1 MLDTNDVKV
10 LEGAI
15 ERVVEKQLDVFGA
28 VVDQKIE
35 KQLDAFGAVM
45 AVSFSEIRIEFA
57 NVHKRIDILTTHV
70 DEFIHLYQ
78 KIDQEMTMVHAR
90 IDRLEEQIKLLQA
103 HLA

>member
-57 NVHKRIDILTTHV
+57 NVHKRIDIITTAS
-70 DEFIHLYQ
+70 LS
-78 KIDQEMTMVHAR
+78 MTW
-90 IDRLEEQIKLLQA
+90 QG
-103 HLA
+103 

>member
-15 ERVVEKQLDVFGA
+15 ERVV
-28 VVDQKIE
+28 E

-57 NVHKRIDILTTHV
+57 NVHKRIDIITTAS
-70 DEFIHLYQ
+70 LS
-78 KIDQEMTMVHAR
+78 MTW
-90 IDRLEEQIKLLQA
+90 QG
-103 HLA
+103 